1 MQFNKD
7 DEAVE
12 SDLEDELDKLF
23 TKRKRRES
31 NTDYENKALVDSFL
45 AQMEV
50 AVEEDMKDYEQGE
63 WHQPAYSEYCSAGS
77 ALQNYVRS
85 VHTSPIVYMPLP
97 PSGAV

>member
-63 WHQPAYSEYCSAGS
+63 WHQPAYSEQSLRAQRCKVTLDLCSQA
-77 ALQNYVRS
+77 R
-85 VHTSPIVYMPLP
+85 
-97 PSGAV
+97 